1 MKSDVVMG
9 GDIGGTH
16 MRIALVEE
24 NGNFLH
30 WSKTATDVRAG
41 AKDVVNRLI
50 LQCREGMAVAA
61 RMERTVSA
69 FGLGVAGKIDRLGGT
84 VLFSPNLPSLAR
96 YPLAEVLRS
105 ALALP
110 VFMENDAD
118 SFGMGENLFG
128 AGRGISNW
136 IGLTLGTGVGGC
148 IILGGHL
155 WRGDDLG
162 YSGEFGHM
170 VIDPNGP
177 ECACGLKG
185 CLEAHASS
193 SALYNGVREL
203 VARGELRDGPLHEAW
218 TAGNLTSEQ
227 IHRQAA
233 QGDIPAARLFH
244 RMGWALGLVIAG
256 QFSALGIRH
265 AVIGGG
271 VSKAWDQFIAPL
283 KQSLNAHS
291 SMLKGE
297 EAVVLRTE
305 LGDKAALI
313 GSAYLAKLQLS
324 PPFRETKGIDTMAP
338 EIPTAVKF

>member
-1 MKSDVVMG
+1 MKSDAVMG

-16 MRIALVEE
+16 MRIALVEA
-24 NGNFLH
+24 NGNLLH
-30 WSKTATDVRAG
+30 SSKTATDVRAG
-41 AKDVVNRLI
+41 AVDVVNRLI
-50 LQCREGMAVAA
+50 LQCREVMAVAA
-61 RMERTVSA
+61 RMKRSVSA
-69 FGLGVAGKIDRLGGT
+69 LGLGIAGKIDRLGGT
-84 VLFSPNLPSLAR
+84 ILFSPNLPSLAR
-96 YPLAEVLRS
+96 YPLVEVLGA

-110 VFMENDAD
+110 VFIENDAD
-118 SFGMGENLFG
+118 SFGMGENLLG
-128 AGRGISNW
+128 AGRGIPNW

-148 IILGGHL
+148 IVLGGHL

-193 SALYNGVREL
+193 SALKNGIREL
-203 VARGELRDGPLHEAW
+203 IACGELRNGPLHEAW
-218 TAGNLTSEQ
+218 IAGSLTSEQ

-233 QGDIPAARLFH
+233 QGDILAARLFH
-244 RMGWALGLVIAG
+244 RLGWALGLAIAG

-271 VSKAWDQFIAPL
+271 VSNAWDQFITPL

-291 SMLKGE
+291 SMLRGE

-313 GSAYLAKLQLS
+313 GSAYLAGLQLS
-324 PPFRETKGIDTMAP
+324 QPVMETNRIGTILRKSP
-338 EIPTAVKF
+338 QP